1 LDDRM
6 GNNSEDKAE
15 EEEDGLDDELAG
27 GHCRKSK
34 ELNSKSLGLK
44 QETRKWETVV
54 ETRQRMVGTTDW
66 PEAIAGNP
74 RNSVERA

>member
-1 LDDRM
+1 
-6 GNNSEDKAE
+6 
-15 EEEDGLDDELAG
+15 
-27 GHCRKSK
+27 
-34 ELNSKSLGLK
+34 LK